1 MSKDDQDY
9 EFLLEEV
16 TEKYFVKCNALGEF
30 FGFLESLPPGIIK
43 RLLDT
48 FENATGPQYLA
59 DIAEDLRWL
68 IDGNEHPNERRKLF
82 RLVPKDVKPTEQ

>member
-1 MSKDDQDY
+1 MMSNDDQDY

-16 TEKYFVKCNALGEF
+16 TEKYFVKCSAIGEF

-68 IDGNEHPNERRKLF
+68 Y
-82 RLVPKDVKPTEQ
+82 

>member
-1 MSKDDQDY
+1 MSNDDQDY

-16 TEKYFVKCNALGEF
+16 TEKYLVKCNAIGEF

-68 IDGNEHPNERRKLF
+68 IDGDARPNERRKLF

>member
-1 MSKDDQDY
+1 MSNDDQDY

-16 TEKYFVKCNALGEF
+16 TEKYFVKCSAIGEF

-68 IDGNEHPNERRKLF
+68 IDGDGRPKERRNLF
-82 RLVPKDVKPTEQ
+82 RLVPKDVNTTEQ